1 MSSRIWRWI
10 DERWPLDAVIKKFLY
25 KKANPM
31 STIRMPENVEKE
43 KAIAKA

>member
-1 MSSRIWRWI
+1 VSSRTWQWI
-10 DERWPLDAVIKKFLY
+10 NERWPPDTVIKNFLY

-43 KAIAKA
+43 KAIARG